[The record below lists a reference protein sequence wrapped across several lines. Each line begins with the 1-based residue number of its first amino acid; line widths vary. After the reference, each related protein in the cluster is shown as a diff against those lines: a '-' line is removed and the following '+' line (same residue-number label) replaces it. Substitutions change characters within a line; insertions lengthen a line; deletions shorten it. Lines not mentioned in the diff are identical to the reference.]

1 MKCLQHYFKEIS
13 NIKFPHLPILEGIPN
28 AGPVPHITT
37 KEIAKAIDSM
47 ICQRILSQ
55 RMLKELLVKS
65 LRDIAQL
72 ITYQCGFIKGC
83 STSDAIFAVR
93 MLMKNHCKKK
103 KLLHIVFLELE
114 KTFDQVPHQ
123 LIWYALWDHEVP
135 EKLINWVQMLYENTS
150 SYVRCAA
157 VYTKAQHCR
166 HHSRPATGCPMG
178 PALCRQHYAGQV

>member
-93 MLMKNHCKKK
+93 MLMTNHCKKK